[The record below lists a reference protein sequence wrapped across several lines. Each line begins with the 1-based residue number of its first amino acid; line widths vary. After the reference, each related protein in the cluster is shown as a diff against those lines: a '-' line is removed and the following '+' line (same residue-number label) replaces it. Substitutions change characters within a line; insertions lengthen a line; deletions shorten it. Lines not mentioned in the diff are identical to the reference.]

1 LYFSLR
7 LVGKIRLM
15 SSPVKRNVNLA
26 EVGVPL
32 NFASLRNL
40 QSLRLNLLAAAAAA
54 AVAG

>member
-1 LYFSLR
+1 
-7 LVGKIRLM
+7 M

-40 QSLRLNLLAAAAAA
+40 QSLRLYLLAAAAV
-54 AVAG
+54 VAG